1 MAITYGYRF
10 ASCLSGAESPRILHS
25 STRRDGTHPPTRCV
39 VNIRRYDVTLRC
51 NPLVGTTHVDCKW
64 KSITPPP
71 IRERSIAMSV
81 SVCLCVCLSAIISS
95 ELHVRSSP
103 TFLCTLHTLPWLG
116 RSSSGGVTISYVLSV
131 LWMTSLIIAHKPR
144 LLDVAAQLKRSAHA
158 ALCLAID
165 CAQ

>member
-71 IRERSIAMSV
+71 SIAMSV

-131 LWMTSLIIAHKPR
+131 LWMSSLIFAHKPR

>member
-64 KSITPPP
+64 KSTTPPP

-103 TFLCTLHTLPWLG
+103 TFFMYVTYVTVAQSVLFWRRNNKLCTF
-116 RSSSGGVTISYVLSV
+116 SFMDDVTHNCS
-131 LWMTSLIIAHKPR
+131 
-144 LLDVAAQLKRSAHA
+144 
-158 ALCLAID
+158 
-165 CAQ
+165 